1 MSEEIDIIKEFI
13 EVINIGEKVEF
24 PALDINQ
31 LNKIMKG
38 VNNVDNLIN
47 SDVANALL
55 NRGIIGSLEDLKEQF
70 KVIKIESDLTD
81 ISDIAETNFRY
92 RTYSPDQNVLLNFV
106 NTTNEVD
113 SLLELIDNSLD
124 AITISESGE
133 NPYKIHLAFLKK
145 LITHGTFQYSILIK
159 DNGCGITREK
169 FQTVARLG
177 QSGASKEKQSLIGTW
192 GSGLLISGFK
202 LGERITIQTVEE
214 YTEEG
219 DPVPRPKR
227 IYIIDAAYYI
237 ETTDPNEMW
246 KVKEETEEFL
256 KKKKDLIRKRG
267 GETWIQIDILRPE
280 GREKEINLLFTGENT
295 FYHLLKDL
303 LIFKLSKKLKSIKA
317 SGKNVQIRISA
328 PNIDDILFNNFSGL
342 DDEKFFDYLEH
353 FSFHPCFS
361 PISIKNIPISS
372 EKIERAKYIRDD
384 EDPKIKIKNLIIGLA
399 SNKRPIIHE
408 DFVKL
413 YLEQLDYIERN
424 GIWIWGN
431 GRLFTH
437 GIIYSDERWPFDN
450 PNKTTTILRQIC
462 VYIELEATNPSGNKL
477 IPWEFPSK
485 RKLEFS
491 VNFKQVLGDIVN
503 PFIKEFR
510 IAIPKLLMPSLNA
523 RLFPSDLLKDDIDDK
538 KIEEIITK
546 SFQKSENNPSERSKY
561 DRDFISTLTESVP
574 KLVEIYK
581 NLKRLRLLSV
591 KEWEYSDL
599 ITEGA
604 NDYNDKKKYY
614 ERLSKYTKN
623 SEIDFKKRISKGK
636 KSIGYPPIVIFI
648 RNLEK
653 IYKDLTQIGAPQYSE
668 AATKINK
675 AETQKTLAKEIERNA
690 KNRTREA
697 KLKEERAKLEVEEAK
712 KKEEVLKKERE
723 ETLKRVEEAKKQ
735 KKLEIALRLEKEA
748 KKKEEK
754 AKIAIEVA
762 KKKEEKARL
771 EVEESNKME
780 EDAKK
785 GVEEANRIEE
795 EAEKIVEEAKKK
807 VKDRKEE
814 LEEETMDENLMM
826 ELENKLVTVKIQLL
840 DFELNKIK
848 EITKDSDNSEA
859 VYTIV
864 KGWLAENSED
874 EESTIE
880 EEN

>member
-1 MSEEIDIIKEFI
+1 MSEDIDIIKEFI
-13 EVINIGEKVEF
+13 EVINMGKKVEY

-31 LNKIMKG
+31 LNKIMKE
-38 VNNVDNLIN
+38 VNNIDNLIN
-47 SDVANALL
+47 SDVAKALL
-55 NRGIIGSLEDLKEQF
+55 NREIIGSLEDLKEQF
-70 KVIKIESDLTD
+70 KAIKIESGLTD
-81 ISDIAETNFRY
+81 ISEIVETNFRY

-113 SLLELIDNSLD
+113 SLLEFIDNSLD

-133 NPYKIHLAFLKK
+133 NPYKIHIAFLKK
-145 LITHGTFQYSILIK
+145 LISHGTFQYRILIM

-177 QSGASKEKQSLIGTW
+177 QSGASKEKNSLIGTW

-214 YTEEG
+214 YTGDG

-227 IYIIDAAYYI
+227 IYIIDAMYYI

-267 GETWIQIDILRPE
+267 GETSIQIDILRPE
-280 GREKEINLLFTGENT
+280 VREKEISLLFTGENT

-303 LIFKLSKKLKSIKA
+303 LIFKLSKKLKSLKA

-328 PNIDDILFNNFSGL
+328 PNIDDVLFNNFN
-342 DDEKFFDYLEH
+342 DEKFFGYLEH
-353 FSFHPCFS
+353 FSFHPCFP

-372 EKIERAKYIRDD
+372 EKIERAKYIRED

-399 SNKRPIIHE
+399 ASKRPIIDE

-424 GIWIWGN
+424 GIWMWGN
-431 GRLFTH
+431 GRLFTN

-450 PNKTTTILRQIC
+450 PNKATTILRQIC
-462 VYIELEATNPSGNKL
+462 VYIEFEATNPSGNKL

-491 VNFKQVLGDIVN
+491 VNFKQVLGDIIN

-561 DRDFISTLTESVP
+561 DRDFISTLTENVP

-581 NLKRLRLLSV
+581 NLKRLQLLSV

-599 ITEGA
+599 IREGA

-614 ERLSKYTKN
+614 KRLSKYTKN
-623 SEIDFKKRISKGK
+623 SEIDYKKRISKGK
-636 KSIGYPPIVIFI
+636 KSTGYPPIVIFI

-653 IYKDLTQIGAPQYSE
+653 IYEDLIKIRDPQYSE
-668 AATKINK
+668 AATKIKK
-675 AETQKTLAKEIERNA
+675 AEAQKTLAKEIERKA
-690 KNRTREA
+690 KSRTREA
-697 KLKEERAKLEVEEAK
+697 KLKEERARLEVEEAK

-723 ETLKRVEEAKKQ
+723 ETLKRAEEAKKQ
-735 KKLEIALRLEKEA
+735 KKLEIAIRLEKEV
-748 KKKEEK
+748 KKKEE
-754 AKIAIEVA
+754 AIKIAIEVA
-762 KKKEEKARL
+762 TRKEENARL

-795 EAEKIVEEAKKK
+795 EAEKI
-807 VKDRKEE
+807 
-814 LEEETMDENLMM
+814 
-826 ELENKLVTVKIQLL
+826 
-840 DFELNKIK
+840 
-848 EITKDSDNSEA
+848 DSFCNSF
-859 VYTIV
+859 VI
-864 KGWLAENSED
+864 S
-874 EESTIE
+874 
-880 EEN
+880 